1 MIFLGGTGRIMDFKG
16 FGTFILKRDIQDKA
30 FLRLFTFSLEK
41 GRGWGLK
48 GYDFQAIYIMSIE

>member
-48 GYDFQAIYIMSIE
+48 GYDFQAI